1 MTFEST
7 ESRLKTRKWMLDNYE
22 DILMP
27 QIIYYRDNK
36 EAFKDNYPP
45 EVLLDVDDNDVT
57 VEVQWDNEV
66 AR

>member
-1 MTFEST
+1 MKFESI
-7 ESRLKTRKWMLDNYE
+7 EDRLKTRKWMLDNYE

-45 EVLLDVDDNDVT
+45 EVLLGVDDNDVT
-57 VEVQWDNEV
+57 VEVQWDNEA